1 MKRWWKVEVER
12 FSKEKKKNKLR
23 REVGEETKEIVTHR
37 KRMKRRGRDIEES
50 VLPSGQFN

>member
-12 FSKEKKKNKLR
+12 FSKEEKKNKLR